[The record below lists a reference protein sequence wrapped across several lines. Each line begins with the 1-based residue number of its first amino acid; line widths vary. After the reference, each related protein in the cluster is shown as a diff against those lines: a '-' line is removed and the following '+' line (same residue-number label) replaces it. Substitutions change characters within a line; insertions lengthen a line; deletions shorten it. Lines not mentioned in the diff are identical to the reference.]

1 MISTIEIKPSKD
13 ENKAKNR
20 PENPPKSTVNLI
32 HRASKSSKASSC
44 TQQANKI
51 TRYFDTQ

>member
-13 ENKAKNR
+13 EIKAKNR
-20 PENPPKSTVNLI
+20 PENPSKSTANLI
-32 HRASKSSKASSC
+32 HRAPKSSKASSC